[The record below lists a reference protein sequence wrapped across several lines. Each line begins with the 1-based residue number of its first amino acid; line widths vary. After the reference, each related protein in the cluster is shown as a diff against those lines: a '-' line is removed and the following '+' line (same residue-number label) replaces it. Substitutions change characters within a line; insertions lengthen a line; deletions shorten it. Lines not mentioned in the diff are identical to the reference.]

1 MAVDFQIQF
10 PANDVRALQRAMNRA
25 QSELG
30 ITLGQ
35 SVKMAGSAVLR
46 SMGASTKV
54 APKTR
59 PAVVKTVLVSRTLK
73 SGKQGKPRKV
83 KQYGVEVYRQNL
95 SAPVFQAVYG
105 ATNKTDVKRSK
116 IAQIN
121 RRGLAKAAWVR
132 IADRARISVKGE
144 GVASGATKSKAWQK
158 TSAQFNFKGDD
169 PYFIMTNRLP
179 HAMEALQG
187 GPQDFA
193 SAMERGARAMMHTI
207 DDKIKK
213 ALAKI

>member
-1 MAVDFQIQF
+1 MAVDVQIQF
-10 PANDVRALQRAMNRA
+10 PANDVKALQRSMNRA
-25 QSELG
+25 QNELG
-30 ITLGQ
+30 ITIGQ

-54 APKTR
+54 APKKR
-59 PAVVKTVLVSRTLK
+59 PAVVVEKMVSRTLK
-73 SGKQGKPRKV
+73 SGREGKPRKV
-83 KQYGVEVYRQNL
+83 KQYGVNVYTKL
-95 SAPVFQAVYG
+95 GPVFQAVYG
-105 ATNKTDVKRSK
+105 AKNTTDVKKSP
-116 IAQIN
+116 IAEIN

-158 TSAQFNFKGDD
+158 TSAQFNFRGDD

-187 GPQDFA
+187 GPQDFT

>member
-1 MAVDFQIQF
+1 MAVDVQIQF
-10 PANDVRALQRAMNRA
+10 PANDVRALQRSMNRA
-25 QSELG
+25 QTELG

-54 APKTR
+54 APKKR
-59 PAVVKTVLVSRTLK
+59 PVVVVEKMVSRTLK
-73 SGKQGKPRKV
+73 SGREGKPRKV
-83 KQYGVEVYRQNL
+83 KQYGVNVYTKL
-95 SAPVFQAVYG
+95 GPVFQAVYG
-105 ATNKTDVKRSK
+105 AKNITDVKRSP
-116 IAQIN
+116 IAEIN

-132 IADRARISVKGE
+132 IAERARISVKGE

-158 TSAQFNFKGDD
+158 TSAQFNFRGDD

-187 GPQDFA
+187 GPQDFT

-213 ALAKI
+213 ALARI

>member
-1 MAVDFQIQF
+1 MAVDVQIQF

-25 QSELG
+25 QTELG

-54 APKTR
+54 APKKR
-59 PAVVKTVLVSRTLK
+59 PTVVVEKMVSRTLK
-73 SGKQGKPRKV
+73 SGREGKPRKV
-83 KQYGVEVYRQNL
+83 KLYGVNVYTKL
-95 SAPVFQAVYG
+95 GPVFQAVYG
-105 ATNKTDVKRSK
+105 AKSTTDVKRSP
-116 IAQIN
+116 IAEIH

-144 GVASGATKSKAWQK
+144 GAASGATKSKAWQK
-158 TSAQFNFKGDD
+158 TSAQFNFRGDD

-187 GPQDFA
+187 GPQDFT

-213 ALAKI
+213 TLAKI